1 MSGHE
6 TPAGDGDGARQAGAA
21 DAAAAAA
28 AHATPPARRA
38 LRARDI
44 ATLVAWVAGC
54 VGAGALVGVF
64 FGPGEWYATLDKPTW
79 NPPNAVFGPVW
90 TLLYA
95 LLGLAAW
102 LYART
107 PGVPAGERRTTWGA
121 FALHAVLNLAW
132 TPLFFGL
139 QSPLAAFAV
148 ICGGWLALLWLTMRF
163 GRERPLSGYLL
174 WPQVL
179 WVAFALILNGTIWLM
194 ND

>member
-6 TPAGDGDGARQAGAA
+6 TLGGGDGGDCQPGAA
-21 DAAAAAA
+21 DAAARVA
-28 AHATPPARRA
+28 AHTPAARPA

-44 ATLVAWVAGC
+44 ATLVAWIAGC

-64 FGPGEWYATLDKPTW
+64 FGPGEWYAALDKPTW

-102 LYART
+102 LYARA
-107 PGVPAGERRTTWGA
+107 PGVPVAERRTTWA
-121 FALHAVLNLAW
+121 VFALHAVLNLAW

-139 QSPLAAFAV
+139 QSPLAAFVV

-174 WPQVL
+174 GPQVL